1 MATTAKPAP
10 VKWAQRGDLV
20 YVNFQ
25 VQDVDKPEVS
35 VENNKVT
42 YRAVTNDKQKY
53 ETVLNLNGEVK
64 PDESKWVN
72 RDRGAEFVLIKA
84 KPGYW
89 KRLLK
94 EDTKYHWLSVDF
106 NRWKDEDDSED
117 EAAGG
122 GTNFEE
128 MMRQMG
134 GLGGGAGGASPF
146 NELDDLDVED
156 EKDSDDDNI
165 PDLEEEKSTEN
176 SEEKKE

>member
-1 MATTAKPAP
+1 MATTVKPAP
-10 VKWAQRGDLV
+10 VKWAQRSDLV

-25 VQDVDKPEVS
+25 VQDIDKPEIS
-35 VENNKVT
+35 VEKDKVT
-42 YRAVTNDKQKY
+42 YRAVSKDKQKY
-53 ETVLNLNGEVK
+53 ETVLHLFGEVK
-64 PDESKWVN
+64 PEDSKWVN
-72 RDRGAEFVLIKA
+72 RERGAEFVLIKA
-84 KPGYW
+84 QPGFW

-117 EAAGG
+117 EGGAG

-134 GLGGGAGGASPF
+134 GLGGGPGGASPF

-156 EKDSDDDNI
+156 EKDSDDENI
-165 PDLEEEKSTEN
+165 PDLEEEKPSD
-176 SEEKKE
+176 EKKE

>member
-1 MATTAKPAP
+1 MATTVKPAP
-10 VKWAQRGDLV
+10 VKWAQRGELV

-25 VQDVDKPEVS
+25 VQDIENPDVS
-35 VENNKVT
+35 VEKGKVT
-42 YRAVTNDKQKY
+42 YRAVSKDKEKY
-53 ETVLNLNGEVK
+53 ETVLNLYGEVL
-64 PDESKWVN
+64 PEESKWVN

-84 KPGYW
+84 QPGFW

-117 EAAGG
+117 EGGAG

-134 GLGGGAGGASPF
+134 GLGGGPGGASPF
-146 NELDDLDVED
+146 NELDDLDVE
-156 EKDSDDDNI
+156 EHDSDDENI
-165 PDLEEEKSTEN
+165 PDLEEEKPSD
-176 SEEKKE
+176 EKKE